1 MPLETDISSQKCR
14 SASLQCIIKSICYFI
29 TCRQMTNKMSSF
41 FHPFLFDWHRTASAE
56 FVVVSHWSFVFVLKM
71 AQSLKRQKPTER
83 KLNYFPYF
91 FLFCFAIRWRA
102 VVTLFF
108 FSGAAIGCRCQLSL
122 LLLHERL
129 HRIPCYNFL
138 CFVWMGNFTFLLP
151 SNQLSCFV
159 SLVPFILFSAVAL
172 FHRHSTV
179 FVWHLLQL
187 LWISFTIF
195 LNTILQSNHVEHTSE
210 WIAWIV

>member
-108 FSGAAIGCRCQLSL
+108 FRVPPSVAVVSCRCCCCTNDYTESL
-122 LLLHERL
+122 ATIFSALFEWEILHFYCR
-129 HRIPCYNFL
+129 RINYL
-138 CFVWMGNFTFLLP
+138 VSFLLCHSFYSPP
-151 SNQLSCFV
+151 SPCSTDTRQSLYGICF
-159 SLVPFILFSAVAL
+159 SYCGFRSRF
-172 FHRHSTV
+172 
-179 FVWHLLQL
+179 
-187 LWISFTIF
+187 F
-195 LNTILQSNHVEHTSE
+195 LIQSYNLTT
-210 WIAWIV
+210 